1 MVDLAS
7 RLNHRIT
14 FLRREISR
22 SPSGAAVE
30 TWAEDGTAYASVE
43 TLRAGEYFSQAAIP
57 QTEARV
63 EARIR
68 IRFRPGLNPADLRIK
83 HGPTVYDV
91 LGVIHDGKNYETQL
105 MVKANAREQGPGQ
118 AVNP

>member
-1 MVDLAS
+1 MVNLAA
-7 RLNHRIT
+7 RLRHKIT

-30 TWAEDGTAYASVE
+30 SWVEDGTAYASVE
-43 TLRAGEYFSQAAIP
+43 SLKAGEYFTQSAIP
-57 QTEARV
+57 QVEARV

-68 IRFRPGLNPADLRIK
+68 IRYRPGLNSAGLRIK
-83 HGPTVYDV
+83 HGPVVYDL

-105 MVKANAREQGPGQ
+105 MVKARELDQGPEGT
-118 AVNP
+118 VNQ